1 MSKATH
7 FNVLLMCHRCLFLAD
22 ENECLRD
29 KNVCGFGAVCENVR
43 GSYLCQCQDGYYYDG
58 KSCQGKFISFYIS
71 VHTHTVMFL
80 FHWKIRFTVFWTR
93 CLSYLAIH
101 VNTISAA
108 IFCLES
114 SVKAMHNPFNNIFH
128 SSVLGYQLVNLRKSM
143 KSKSFADCLVRHT
156 LKNPI
161 DFPLLMYY
169 W

>member
-1 MSKATH
+1 MRT
-7 FNVLLMCHRCLFLAD
+7 
-22 ENECLRD
+22 
-29 KNVCGFGAVCENVR
+29 NVCVTKMYVALGLSVKTWEVHIYVIVRMDIIMMENLAKVNL
-43 GSYLCQCQDGYYYDG
+43 SA
-58 KSCQGKFISFYIS
+58 FISRF
-71 VHTHTVMFL
+71 THTVMFL